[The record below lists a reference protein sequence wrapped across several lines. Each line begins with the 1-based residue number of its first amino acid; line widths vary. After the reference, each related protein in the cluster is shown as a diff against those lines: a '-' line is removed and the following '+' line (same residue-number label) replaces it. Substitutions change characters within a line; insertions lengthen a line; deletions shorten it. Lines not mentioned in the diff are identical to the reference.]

1 LYVLV
6 CFTSRRLIRQERGG
20 VETRI
25 RDVRA
30 ERGWTVRR
38 LADESG
44 VDKNTVSEAE
54 RGLRKPNPITMYKLA
69 RALGVAVRDL
79 FPLGQAPLEGALLLE
94 ASDED
99 FAAMVAV
106 ADDGELAVWKT
117 ALKEHLPEGGP
128 LPLPKPTPK
137 GLLAM
142 DRCVAIYREQ
152 KRRLEDEGE
161 HLQEL
166 LAAVNA

>member
-1 LYVLV
+1 M
-6 CFTSRRLIRQERGG
+6 RQETGG

-38 LADESG
+38 LAEESR

-69 RALGVAVRDL
+69 RALGVGVRDL
-79 FPLGQAPLEGALLLE
+79 FPLGQAPLEGMLLLE

-99 FAAMVAV
+99 FAAMVAE
-106 ADDGELAVWKT
+106 AGDGELAALKA
-117 ALKEHLPEGGP
+117 ALKEHLPKGGP
-128 LPLPKPTPK
+128 LPLPTPRREE
-137 GLLAM
+137 LLAM
-142 DRCVAIYREQ
+142 DRCVAIYQEQ
-152 KRRLEDEGE
+152 KRRLEDEEE

-166 LAAVNA
+166 MAAVTA